1 MINIEKE
8 ITKKF
13 PKLNNKSPM
22 IKKSLVIN
30 EKLLGNKHL
39 STAIPYTNL
48 ARCYSLQKN
57 YEEALLFLNK
67 ALVIRE
73 KILGIDHPFTINT
86 HKRTNNITKAQN
98 RLFFLNSKN
107 SSLSFKIDRVKI
119 ENFKQYQ
126 DFSID
131 FSPHINIII
140 GQNATGKTTL
150 LQAVTLGILK
160 EDSPDEEKAYT
171 KYLRKGSEKAKLTI
185 SHNDNQKV
193 VGILKD
199 KREIKNS
206 HFIPFILSYGSN
218 FFTKYDI
225 SADKIVEN
233 ILTETVNE
241 NFSQSIFLDY
251 VDEFWNPL
259 SILRELSRSEHKAAE
274 DKKKIIFNIINS
286 FLELENYR
294 LEEKGKKF
302 FFTKEG
308 DSTELSLEDLSEG
321 YRSNVLLITDIVVKI
336 LGVGW
341 TPETIEGIILID
353 EFDKHLHPKWQSQL
367 VAKLANTF
375 PKVQFIMTTHNPM
388 SILDREPNEITIIKE
403 IDGEVT
409 AVRGKG
415 TKTMDVST
423 VLLEYFGVESTI
435 SETMQEKINTFN
447 RLKLQKNLTHEEV
460 QELKNVESF
469 LGNTV
474 ASNFIYD
481 SKYLRFLEYIKIN
494 KEIDFD
500 KYQKVSDEEMD
511 DLLKDFGDFFN
522 D

>member
-1 MINIEKE
+1 M
-8 ITKKF
+8 
-13 PKLNNKSPM
+13 
-22 IKKSLVIN
+22 
-30 EKLLGNKHL
+30 
-39 STAIPYTNL
+39 
-48 ARCYSLQKN
+48 
-57 YEEALLFLNK
+57 
-67 ALVIRE
+67 
-73 KILGIDHPFTINT
+73 
-86 HKRTNNITKAQN
+86 
-98 RLFFLNSKN
+98 
-107 SSLSFKIDRVKI
+107 
-119 ENFKQYQ
+119 
-126 DFSID
+126 
-131 FSPHINIII
+131 
-140 GQNATGKTTL
+140 
-150 LQAVTLGILK
+150 
-160 EDSPDEEKAYT
+160 
-171 KYLRKGSEKAKLTI
+171 
-185 SHNDNQKV
+185 
-193 VGILKD
+193 
-199 KREIKNS
+199 
-206 HFIPFILSYGSN
+206 
-218 FFTKYDI
+218 
-225 SADKIVEN
+225 
-233 ILTETVNE
+233 
-241 NFSQSIFLDY
+241 
-251 VDEFWNPL
+251 
-259 SILRELSRSEHKAAE
+259 
-274 DKKKIIFNIINS
+274 
-286 FLELENYR
+286 ELENYR